1 MAEAGAS
8 ELKIRPSAPGDSLEK
23 SHLSEDLRP
32 SRSKIESY
40 AIPNPDLYSVAFSGG
55 ADLPHHGVLHGEE
68 TAVLSA
74 VLVNVAYQDVL
85 KRRGKEVADT
95 FRDRID
101 EKVLLLAAAYHDCGR
116 KADFGFHKGEMQ
128 KHGPRG
134 ADIISERLDEADP
147 TLSEEQ
153 ARLMSDLIRFHTPTP
168 QESRDRL
175 KDHALDKLRIPPR
188 GSRAA
193 RKAEKE
199 RPFEDYEP
207 EELMLRLLQEAD
219 KLGLPRGYYSRKPES
234 SKRVPFAMGTSA
246 VRELK
251 SRMPILRNRP
261 THFEQNLR
269 PESKKLQLYS
279 LADDL
284 TRMSRRDPEI
294 NEKFSHVP
302 HRQGA
307 ALEAGEKLGILKP

>member
-1 MAEAGAS
+1 MAETGVS

-23 SHLSEDLRP
+23 SHLSEGLKP
-32 SRSKIESY
+32 SRREIEPY
-40 AIPNPDLYSVAFSGG
+40 AIPNPDLYNVAYAGG

-68 TAVLSA
+68 TAILSA

-85 KRRGKEVADT
+85 KRRGKEAADA
-95 FRDRID
+95 FRAGID
-101 EKVLLLAAAYHDCGR
+101 EKTLLLAAAHHDCGR
-116 KADFGFHKGEMQ
+116 KTDWGLHKGEMQ

-134 ADIISERLDEADP
+134 ADIISERWKEVDP

-153 ARLMSDLIRFHTPTP
+153 VELFSNLIRLHTPTT
-168 QESRDRL
+168 QEGKDRI
-175 KDHALDKLRIPPR
+175 KDKLHLSSSQ
-188 GSRAA
+188 SRAA
-193 RKAEKE
+193 RRADKE
-199 RPFEDYEP
+199 RNFEDYDS

-234 SKRVPFAMGTSA
+234 SRRVPFAMGTSA

-251 SRMPILRNRP
+251 SHTPILRKRP
-261 THFEQNLR
+261 GHFEQNLR
-269 PESKKLQLYS
+269 FSQSKELQLYA

-294 NEKFSHVP
+294 NQKFENTP

-307 ALEAGEKLGILKP
+307 AVEAADKLGILKP